1 MKLSVILLLGMLSA
15 GVPACKS
22 RDAQSSA
29 LPTAEYV
36 ALVSSD
42 AQAETSKGQADF
54 EPRVVRFAWSPPGAD
69 AAAYAMT
76 EPEDQHLIAIVGSAR
91 TRSFPVVIALHG
103 QPKHGQSPRT
113 YEFRQKVMDVASD
126 LVRRGEVE
134 PLVLALPVFR
144 YGGVNWP
151 AFDLVA
157 FRAKVEALL
166 QKEGIVA
173 GRFYVV
179 GHSGAAGC
187 GGDGLNRAHV
197 MQPAAVG
204 FFDTCIGA
212 GFRDEVRA
220 LRKAHVPTLIMHSVE
235 TAGVVPRR
243 LREYDGN
250 YDYGPVYALAGLGPG
265 ECPKHLPDAPL
276 RSQPYRCAS
285 DPDGISRA
293 LIVDTGEGQ
302 KAHEAVVVVGLAYFL
317 REYLPVAR

>member
-1 MKLSVILLLGMLSA
+1 M
-15 GVPACKS
+15 P
-22 RDAQSSA
+22 
-29 LPTAEYV
+29 
-36 ALVSSD
+36 
-42 AQAETSKGQADF
+42 
-54 EPRVVRFAWSPPGAD
+54 
-69 AAAYAMT
+69 
-76 EPEDQHLIAIVGSAR
+76 EPEDQHQIAIVGGAG
-91 TRSFPVVIALHG
+91 TRNFPVVIALHG
-103 QPKHGQSPRT
+103 QPKHGQNPRS
-113 YEFRQKVMDVASD
+113 YEFRQKVLDVTSD

-144 YGGVNWP
+144 FGGVNWP

-173 GRFYVV
+173 GSFYVV

-187 GGDGLNRAHV
+187 GGDGLNHAHL

-204 FFDTCIGA
+204 FFDTCIGP
-212 GFRDEVRA
+212 GFRDELRA
-220 LRKAHVPTLIMHSVE
+220 LRRAHVPTLIMHSVE

-243 LREYDGN
+243 LREYDGK
-250 YDYGPVYALAGLGPG
+250 YDYGAVYAPVGLGPG

-276 RSQPYRCAS
+276 RSQPYRCAA
-285 DPDGISRA
+285 DPDGILRA

-302 KAHEAVVVVGLAYFL
+302 KAHDAVVPVGLAYFL

>member
-1 MKLSVILLLGMLSA
+1 MKLTGILLLGILNA
-15 GVPACKS
+15 
-22 RDAQSSA
+22 SSA
-29 LPTAEYV
+29 ACESRGAQGSGRPTTENLVEASSSARAEV
-36 ALVSSD
+36 ASAD
-42 AQAETSKGQADF
+42 ADF
-54 EPRVVRFAWSPPGAD
+54 ELRVIRFAWTPPGAD
-69 AAAYAMT
+69 AAAYAMM
-76 EPEDQHLIAIVGSAR
+76 EPEDQHQIAIVGGAGAP
-91 TRSFPVVIALHG
+91 SFPVVIALHG

-113 YEFRQKVMDVASD
+113 YEFRQRVMDVASD
-126 LVRRGEVE
+126 LVRRGEIE

-144 YGGVNWP
+144 FSGVNWP

-166 QKEGIVA
+166 RKEGIAA
-173 GRFYVV
+173 GSFYVV

-212 GFRDEVRA
+212 GFRDELRA
-220 LRKAHVPTLIMHSVE
+220 LRKAHVPTLVMHSVE

-250 YDYGPVYALAGLGPG
+250 YDYGRVYAPAGLGPG

-276 RSQPYRCAS
+276 RSQPYRCAA
-285 DPDGISRA
+285 DPDGILRA
-293 LIVDTGEGQ
+293 FVVDTGEGQ
-302 KAHEAVVVVGLAYFL
+302 KAHEAVVPVGMAYFL